1 MRIVALLALV
11 GAAWATAPPRIAFH
25 LANGTLEWGAV
36 AAMTAND
43 EGTLFVTAGDVRVV
57 NTTSGVNA
65 SVSTDTA
72 GVDERRVARD
82 LEARRYA
89 VPLPGPTSTW
99 TPGPSVNLTTTCSA
113 TPAVM
118 VLPREFTSTAAGY
131 ASTGT
136 SRLAV
141 FSAAGTCSV
150 SPTQNVVSAATP
162 LLPGSAAWAVD
173 DSAPPGLAALVAAS
187 GASFTPGLTS
197 WDSALPDGTTR
208 RYLLRT
214 AYNQVAL
221 IPTTCPVASFAL
233 APLGVDAPAWAAEP
247 NALPCVGVIATAAG
261 TPHGAGSVHVAT
273 AGWASSDG
281 DSAVFTA

>member
-141 FSAAGTCSV
+141 
-150 SPTQNVVSAATP
+150 
-162 LLPGSAAWAVD
+162 
-173 DSAPPGLAALVAAS
+173 
-187 GASFTPGLTS
+187 
-197 WDSALPDGTTR
+197 
-208 RYLLRT
+208 
-214 AYNQVAL
+214 
-221 IPTTCPVASFAL
+221 
-233 APLGVDAPAWAAEP
+233 
-247 NALPCVGVIATAAG
+247 
-261 TPHGAGSVHVAT
+261 
-273 AGWASSDG
+273 
-281 DSAVFTA
+281 